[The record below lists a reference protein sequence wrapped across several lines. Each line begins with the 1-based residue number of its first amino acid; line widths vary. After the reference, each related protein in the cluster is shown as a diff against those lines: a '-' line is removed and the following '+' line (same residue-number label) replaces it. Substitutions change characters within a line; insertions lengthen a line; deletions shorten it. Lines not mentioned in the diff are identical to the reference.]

1 MRYGEGIEMTTK
13 VKKAELLEILKKNRA
28 QHRKIFEEA
37 LEGYK
42 KKMIA
47 LLLKMLKSIRKGERI
62 QHMINMPLPQ
72 NMTKEYDTVIRML
85 EMSTDAEVKLSAKDF
100 QCFVE
105 DRWEWRDSFLHS
117 NAAYSMTAMGLAAEA
132 EKDGEEDE

>member
-1 MRYGEGIEMTTK
+1 MRYDEIEMSTK
-13 VKKAELLEILKKNRA
+13 VKKEELLEILKKNRA
-28 QHRKIFEEA
+28 NHRKIFEEA

-47 LLLKMLKSIRKGERI
+47 LLLKMLKDVRKGKRVS
-62 QHMINMPLPQ
+62 HMISMPLPQ
-72 NMTKEYDTVIRML
+72 NMTAEYDTVIRML
-85 EMSTDAEVKLSAKDF
+85 EMSTDNEVKLSAKDF

-105 DRWEWRDSFLHS
+105 DRWEWRDNFIHS
-117 NAAYSMTAMGLAAEA
+117 NAAYSMTAMTLAAKA